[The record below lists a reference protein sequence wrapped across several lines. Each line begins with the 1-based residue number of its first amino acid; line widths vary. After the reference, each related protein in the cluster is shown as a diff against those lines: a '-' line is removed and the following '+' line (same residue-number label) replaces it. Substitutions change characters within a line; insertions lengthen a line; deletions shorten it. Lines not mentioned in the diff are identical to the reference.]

1 MKKIFYFAIAL
12 LFSCETNI
20 ENKEQS
26 TANNAKDNV
35 TTQPVK
41 DSVATETK
49 VEEKTSLN
57 YALSSPETY
66 LRNFGLVDIQ
76 EIEPQ
81 IRVDLKYSTL
91 DNFVGI
97 DLYGDL
103 DKAFCQ
109 PDVAEKILRSL
120 Y

>member
-41 DSVATETK
+41 DSVAT
-49 VEEKTSLN
+49 
-57 YALSSPETY
+57 
-66 LRNFGLVDIQ
+66 
-76 EIEPQ
+76 
-81 IRVDLKYSTL
+81 
-91 DNFVGI
+91 
-97 DLYGDL
+97 
-103 DKAFCQ
+103 
-109 PDVAEKILRSL
+109 
-120 Y
+120 